1 MSVWAAFLKI
11 SEAALQVAFK
21 SEYLVLAGASSA
33 AMNELLF
40 TKEAL
45 AEVSGL
51 DMNVNNRLVF
61 DMFDHTGDVLLH
73 SVVESVWIAVD
84 QCLTLEAILHMF
96 HDCTGKMENLLRS
109 CWVFLISVVLLTCL

>member
-1 MSVWAAFLKI
+1 LPCIILLPLSFVLQELLGHSSHRQELLLSVWAAFLKI

-45 AEVSGL
+45 SEVSVYGEWL
-51 DMNVNNRLVF
+51 WMFPSPGANV
-61 DMFDHTGDVLLH
+61 
-73 SVVESVWIAVD
+73 
-84 QCLTLEAILHMF
+84 
-96 HDCTGKMENLLRS
+96 
-109 CWVFLISVVLLTCL
+109 